1 MNGEKNIHT
10 RITKSKT
17 DKVIDGVC
25 GGLAEYFG
33 IDSVLVRLVFVV
45 LIFLNGFGILLYIIL
60 VIIMP
65 KAEQVDQTPKETIQE
80 NVQEISERLKEAGE
94 GLGRSF
100 SNKTEQKHSH
110 RAGWFGIL
118 LILLGIFFLLDNL
131 HLIRSIDKDLFWPI
145 IIILV
150 GVWLLVKRWR

>member
-1 MNGEKNIHT
+1 MST

-45 LIFLNGFGILLYIIL
+45 LVFLDGFGILLYIIL
-60 VIIMP
+60 MIIMP
-65 KAEQVDQTPKETIQE
+65 QADKVNQPAKDTIQE
-80 NVQEISERLKEAGE
+80 NVQEISERVE
-94 GLGRSF
+94 GLGQAISKKVEEKRP
-100 SNKTEQKHSH
+100 NH
-110 RAGWFGIL
+110 ALWLGIF
-118 LILLGIFFLLDNL
+118 LILLGVFFLADNL
-131 HLIRSIDKDLFWPI
+131 RLLRWVDKDLLWPI

-150 GVWLLVKRWR
+150 GVWLLIKRWS